1 MRTGK
6 REKPGS
12 HPLVSASP
20 HRRRWFPLPACLSPA
35 GAARGPPGRRQEE
48 RGEQA
53 TFLPVVSSRLPL
65 PSCSLL
71 PGSRLRHR
79 TLPQTQ
85 HPPGHLG
92 RWRGV
97 LLGPGCQ
104 GARSLGLS
112 GPPDTKALHP
122 ALCTGTG
129 RPWWLRPLSRA
140 GWDFAARWG
149 PGRQSPASS
158 RCRASGPLHVGLGA
172 ECRPAPAPFP
182 S

>member
-53 TFLPVVSSRLPL
+53 TFLPPSPFLFPPSRQQTQTP
-65 PSCSLL
+65 
-71 PGSRLRHR
+71 H
-79 TLPQTQ
+79 PQTQ